1 MKRTFLFIFIGLTFI
16 SNTFAQNMREL
27 VRTMPDSILP
37 LLTRNDRLDFI
48 DYLDS
53 NMKAEVTNKMGGKSE
68 MTKITDDYAHIN
80 ISPNSE
86 IAFKLLP
93 CDKDSIICM
102 IHTYTSTASESR
114 LKFYTLKWERL
125 TTEDFIKMPSIDIF
139 FTPSDTLT
147 QAENKNLRN
156 KLDVCLVKANFNEAT
171 STDLTLTLTTP
182 LYMSEENRKATANYI
197 KQSIKKEWNGK
208 RFE

>member
-1 MKRTFLFIFIGLTFI
+1 MKRTLIYTLIGLAFT
-16 SNTFAQNMREL
+16 NNVFAQNMREL

-68 MTKITDDYAHIN
+68 MTEITGDYAHIN
-80 ISPNSE
+80 ISKNSE

-93 CDKDSIICM
+93 YEKDSIICT
-102 IHTYTSTASESR
+102 IHTFSSTASESR
-114 LKFYTLKWERL
+114 LRFYTIKWEELR
-125 TTEDFIKMPSIDIF
+125 TEDFIKIPSTDEF
-139 FTPSDTLT
+139 FIPTDTLT
-147 QAENKNLRN
+147 QTDYKNLHN
-156 KLDVCLVKANFNEAT
+156 KLDICLIKAKFNEE
-171 STDLTLTLTTP
+171 STALILTLTTP
-182 LYMSEENRKATANYI
+182 LYLSEENRKTIAPYL
-197 KQSIKKEWNGK
+197 KQSIIKKWNGK